1 LPILSKSVRAEASLS
16 QSTHRMAQY
25 LAVDISI
32 TPPTIPR
39 DSEFTFHE
47 VLPGSCPRI
56 AISTRFCQRPPFLRE
71 HRQLV
76 NGILSSLA
84 TVSSLR
90 VAPRCERTRST
101 GNLNAEGVAS
111 AAQLNGSLL
120 EVHEESLSELRR
132 ISELVVHTYLQ

>member
-1 LPILSKSVRAEASLS
+1 
-16 QSTHRMAQY
+16 
-25 LAVDISI
+25 
-32 TPPTIPR
+32 
-39 DSEFTFHE
+39 
-47 VLPGSCPRI
+47 
-56 AISTRFCQRPPFLRE
+56 
-71 HRQLV
+71 
-76 NGILSSLA
+76 
-84 TVSSLR
+84 LR